1 MATSRRSFLGGVSV
15 VSVSSLLGLSR
26 ASSAA
31 PAAPAGSAPEPIFPK
46 ALKKGDTV
54 ALVRPASPSYEYE
67 SNEIAAEAVAAMGFV
82 PKVMPNAAK
91 KTYYLAGG
99 DADRAADVNAAFA
112 DPAVTGVWCISGG
125 YGSSRILPYLDYQ
138 TIRKNPKPYIG
149 FSDITATHNAI
160 HRMTGLVTFHGPMAG
175 AQNEYAL
182 ENLRRVVMN
191 GETGKLAENATG
203 EPGRRSGGERD
214 TRIYKLAPGKGKGRL
229 VGGNISVLAPLFGTP
244 YEPPLAGRILFLE
257 EVEEDPYRLD
267 RWLTGF
273 LLSGKL
279 STLAGVALGK
289 FAGCR
294 PGLYKPS
301 FSGLG
306 TWTWQEVCADRFGK
320 LGIPVVAGLSFGHV
334 PENATLPI
342 GAMAELDGDAGTL
355 TLLEPAVR

>member
-1 MATSRRSFLGGVSV
+1 MSTSRRSFLEGISLA
-15 VSVSSLLGLSR
+15 SLSSLVGIPR
-26 ASSAA
+26 FAAAA
-31 PAAPAGSAPEPIFPK
+31 PASPSAPAPEPIFPK

-67 SNEIAAEAVAAMGFV
+67 ANEIAAETVAANGFV
-82 PKVMPNAAK
+82 PKVMPNAGK
-91 KTYYLAGG
+91 KTFYLAGT
-99 DADRAADVNAAFA
+99 DADRAADMNAAFA
-112 DPAVTGVWCISGG
+112 DPKVAAVWCITGG
-125 YGSSRILPYLDYQ
+125 YGSSRVLPYLDYE
-138 TIRKNPKPYIG
+138 TIRKNPKPFIG

-160 HRMTGLVTFHGPMAG
+160 HRMTGLVTFHGPVASV
-175 AQNEYAL
+175 QNEYAI
-182 ENLRRVVMN
+182 EGLRKVVMN

-257 EVEEDPYRLD
+257 EVEEDPYRID

-273 LLSGKL
+273 VLTGKL
-279 STLAGVALGK
+279 STLAGIALGK

-294 PGLYKPS
+294 PGPTRPGN
-301 FSGLG
+301 GLG
-306 TWTWQEVCADRFGK
+306 TWTWQEICADRFGN
-320 LGIPVVAGLSFGHV
+320 LGIPVVAGFSFGHV

-342 GAMAELDGDAGTL
+342 GAMAELDAGAGTL

>member
-1 MATSRRSFLGGVSV
+1 MPTSRRSFLGGISLA
-15 VSVSSLLGLSR
+15 SVSSLLGLSR

-31 PAAPAGSAPEPIFPK
+31 PAPAASGPEPIFPK

-67 SNEIAAEAVAAMGFV
+67 ANEIAAEAVAAMGFV
-82 PKVMPNAAK
+82 PKLMPNAGK
-91 KTYYLAGG
+91 KTNYLAGT
-99 DADRAADVNAAFA
+99 DAERAADLNAAFA
-112 DPAVTGVWCISGG
+112 DPTAAAVWCITGG
-125 YGSSRILPYLDYQ
+125 YGSSRVLPYLDYG
-138 TIRKNPKPYIG
+138 TIRKNPKPFIG

-160 HRMTGLVTFHGPMAG
+160 HRMTGLVTFHGPVAS

-182 ENLRRVVMN
+182 DGLRKVVMN

-214 TRIYKLAPGKGKGRL
+214 TRIYRLAPGKGKGRL

-279 STLAGVALGK
+279 AGLAGVALGK

-320 LGIPVVAGLSFGHV
+320 LGIPVVAGFSFGHV

>member
-1 MATSRRSFLGGVSV
+1 MQTSRRAFLGEA
-15 VSVSSLLGLSR
+15 SL
-26 ASSAA
+26 ASLIAALPA
-31 PAAPAGSAPEPIFPK
+31 PALAAVTPGSGKAPEPIFPK
-46 ALKKGDTV
+46 PLKKGDTV

-67 SNEIAAEAVAAMGFV
+67 SNEIAAEAVAALGFV
-82 PKVMPNAAK
+82 PKVMPNAGK
-91 KTYYLAGG
+91 KTNYLAGN
-99 DADRAADVNAAFA
+99 DTDRAADVNAAFA
-112 DPAVTGVWCISGG
+112 DPNVAGIWCISGG
-125 YGSSRILPYLDYQ
+125 YGSSRVLPYLDYA

-160 HRMTGLVTFHGPMAG
+160 HRMTGLVTFHGPTASV
-175 AQNEYAL
+175 QNEYAIA
-182 ENLRRVVMN
+182 NLKKIVTD

-214 TRIYKLAPGKGKGRL
+214 TRIYRLAPGKAKGRL

-257 EVEEDPYRLD
+257 EVDEDPYRID

-273 LLSGKL
+273 LLTGKL
-279 STLAGVALGK
+279 QSLAGVALGK

-294 PGLYKPS
+294 PGPLKPNN
-301 FSGLG
+301 GLG
-306 TWTWQEVCADRFGK
+306 TWNWQEICADRFGK
-320 LGIPVVAGLSFGHV
+320 LGIPVVAGFSFGLV

-342 GAMAELDGDAGTL
+342 GAMAELDSEAGTL